1 MTLGRL
7 QASELFLTRP
17 CARDIPSREARGFTS
32 IFDPKGR
39 KDDGMNEIN
48 HSARYRC
55 CPSFDLRGWGVA
67 AIRAIA
73 LSKR

>member
-1 MTLGRL
+1 
-7 QASELFLTRP
+7 
-17 CARDIPSREARGFTS
+17 
-32 IFDPKGR
+32 
-39 KDDGMNEIN
+39 MNEID